1 MNRSDKVCKK
11 LIKFPPFY
19 FEKSS
24 EDKFDSLINSFIE
37 TLQVIY
43 LQFSKLKIST
53 KNFLS
58 MLSIVTKN
66 KTQFKTNLIQR
77 NQRLNFHLTNQYRPL
92 KIIPYI

>member
-1 MNRSDKVCKK
+1 MNRSDKVCEK
-11 LIKFPPFY
+11 LIKF
-19 FEKSS
+19 
-24 EDKFDSLINSFIE
+24 DSFE

-66 KTQFKTNLIQR
+66 KTQFKINLIQR
-77 NQRLNFHLTNQYRPL
+77 NV
-92 KIIPYI
+92 